1 MSYLL
6 IIYSLLKHNLLVDI
20 MENTKKSLPLQKK
33 LTFWYQHFI
42 KGEDRFEDSLL
53 PVANIESV

>member
-1 MSYLL
+1 MPYLL
-6 IIYSLLKHNLLVDI
+6 IIYSYFKHNLLVDI
-20 MENTKKSLPLQKK
+20 MESTKKSLPLHQK

-53 PVANIESV
+53 PVGNIESV